1 MSRRV
6 CYLLEGERNGCRHSG
21 ESERTVER
29 IGGDVAVVDFEG
41 GEDAGADLGQI
52 DDRVTH

>member
-1 MSRRV
+1 M
-6 CYLLEGERNGCRHSG
+6 CYLLERQRKSCWHSG
-21 ESERTVER
+21 ESEWTVER